1 MLRWTLGYTCLVGY
15 LFNEKSFMKQLL
27 SSPEIHILM
36 MGLAPTTWLR
46 KWQWW
51 AELPIQNA
59 HLVQEESK
67 TLFEVPGILSQWHEW
82 VSESCSVM
90 SDSLQPHGIVHGILQ
105 AIILEWVAVPFSRGL
120 PNPGIEPR
128 PPTLQADSLPAEP
141 PGKPSNDIVML
152 N

>member
-1 MLRWTLGYTCLVGY
+1 
-15 LFNEKSFMKQLL
+15 
-27 SSPEIHILM
+27 
-36 MGLAPTTWLR
+36 
-46 KWQWW
+46 
-51 AELPIQNA
+51 
-59 HLVQEESK
+59 
-67 TLFEVPGILSQWHEW
+67 
-82 VSESCSVM
+82 M

-128 PPTLQADSLPAEP
+128 PPILQADSLPAEP